1 MRQTHYPPERNRVPT
16 HLTLFAHLPPT
27 IERELGARL
36 AASTAIAPP
45 QARVTGILDLGSGT
59 AFRIESDDLEE
70 IRDDLANAFHGLLT
84 PQDMAPWNPH
94 VTIQNKVDRRAA
106 TRLQA
111 RLGAT
116 FRPRPLAI
124 KGLASW
130 RYLGGS
136 WEPLRRHAFRG

>member
-1 MRQTHYPPERNRVPT
+1 LRQTHYPPERNRVPA

-36 AASTAIAPP
+36 AAHVATAPP
-45 QARVTGILDLGSGT
+45 QARVTGILDLGTGT
-59 AFRIESDDLEE
+59 AFRIESEGLEE
-70 IRDDLANAFHGLLT
+70 IRDGLANAFHGLLT
-84 PQDMAPWNPH
+84 PQDTAPWNPH

-130 RYLGGS
+130 RYLGGL
-136 WEPLRRHAFRG
+136 WEPLKRHAFRG